1 MKIPISS
8 VIKRNF
14 ISYRMP
20 KGVSKE
26 EKTAHK
32 SLVIHEINV
41 GLRQFNNLSS
51 HHKLNSM
58 CT

>member
-1 MKIPISS
+1 
-8 VIKRNF
+8 
-14 ISYRMP
+14 MP

-41 GLRQFNNLSS
+41 GPRQFNNLSS
-51 HHKLNSM
+51 HHKVNSAKSVHDQSYYM
-58 CT
+58 SKK